1 MRIWNELYQLYIELL
16 KEVENNMYKNF
27 LKRGLDLLFSIVFLM
42 LFWPLFILIS
52 IIIRLDSKGSAI
64 FKQERLGKNGKV
76 FEIIK
81 FRTMIDNAENIG
93 TGLSTYEWDPRVT
106 KVGKVLRKTSLDEL
120 PQIIN
125 VLKGDMS
132 IIGPRPPVPY
142 HPRKYTEYSPSQKR
156 RFTIRPGITGYAQVK
171 GRNSLKWDER
181 IEYDVEYVEKLS
193 FFLDMK
199 ILILTVVN
207 VFKSKDIHGP
217 ERRLK

>member
-1 MRIWNELYQLYIELL
+1 
-16 KEVENNMYKNF
+16 MYKNF